1 METNPLSPDVL
12 SCHLGP
18 CRSAASGLVI
28 LGRFANSAFQSSQ
41 VPGHPEDPQSLPDS
55 KCEDM
60 IPCPLQ
66 ARAACDSEAADV

>member
-41 VPGHPEDPQSLPDS
+41 VIVMQKQDQSLSRVRLFVTP
-55 KCEDM
+55 
-60 IPCPLQ
+60 
-66 ARAACDSEAADV
+66 